1 MNPDDST
8 PISWEII
15 LKYFGNLTDV
25 QKQQFAAL
33 YDAYFEWNTQINVVS
48 RKDFHLFYERH
59 VLHSLAI
66 ASVVDFEDGTKILDV
81 GTGGGFPGIPL
92 AILFPECQ
100 FLLVDSIGKKIKVAN
115 GVAEAIGLKNIKAQ
129 QARMEQGREKY
140 DVIVTRAVAPMAQ
153 LKHWLV
159 GKLDAKSKKSVKGLF
174 CLKGGDL
181 TEEII
186 AAKVKANLYNISD
199 MFEEEFFE
207 TKMVVWVEKF

>member
-1 MNPDDST
+1 MNPEDST

-15 LKYFGNLTDV
+15 LKYFSDLTDT
-25 QKQQFAAL
+25 QKKQFASL
-33 YDAYFEWNTQINVVS
+33 YDAYYEWNSQINVVS

-66 ASVVDFEDGTKILDV
+66 AVVADFEDGTSVLDV

-92 AILFPECQ
+92 AILYPNCQ
-100 FLLVDSIGKKIKVAN
+100 FHLVDSIGKKVKVAK
-115 GVAEAIGLKNIKAQ
+115 GVAEAIGLKNVKAE

-140 DVIVTRAVAPMAQ
+140 DVIVTRAVAPLAQ
-153 LKHWLV
+153 LKHWLI
-159 GKLDAKSKKSVKGLF
+159 GKLDPKSKKSVKGLF

-186 AAKVKANLYNISD
+186 AARVKANLYNISD
-199 MFEEEFFE
+199 SFEEEFFE
-207 TKMVVWVEKF
+207 TKKVVWVPKF